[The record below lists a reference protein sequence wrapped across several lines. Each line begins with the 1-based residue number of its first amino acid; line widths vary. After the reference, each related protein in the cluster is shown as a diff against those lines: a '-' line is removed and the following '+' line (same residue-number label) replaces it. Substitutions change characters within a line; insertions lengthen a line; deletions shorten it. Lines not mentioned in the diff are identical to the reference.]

1 MSTVRLASLTK
12 HYGATVA
19 VHEFDLDVADGEFVT
34 LLGPSGCG
42 KTTTLRMIAGL
53 VEPTGGRVFFDDQD
67 VTFLPPRT
75 RNIGFVFQTPA
86 LFPHLSVADNV
97 GFGLSVKRAKKP
109 AIAARVD
116 EMLALVGLAGYG
128 ARLPAQLS
136 GGQQQ
141 RVALA
146 RVLATD
152 PRVLL
157 FDEPLSALDRNLR
170 DTLKYSILDLQ
181 RRTAKTAIYVTHDQ
195 SEAFAISDRIVVM
208 NSGRVEQIG
217 TQMEIYLSPKTEFVA
232 EFIGANNGLAGTV
245 TGIEGTGEAARTIV
259 SSGELILRTRTL
271 APAAIGDSVVAY
283 LRPEDVVVLQEGE
296 PADFENVVEGTIER
310 VIFEGPTAQLRVDVG
325 GRQLRADVSGGR
337 RLIFPE
343 GRGRIRLGFNDLTL
357 IPAAP
362 AGRGGES
369 GPTASPSS
377 SDDAPSAT
385 SSPPPPDTVSSAR

>member
-1 MSTVRLASLTK
+1 MSTVRLASITK
-12 HYGATVA
+12 HYGSTVA
-19 VHEFDLDVADGEFVT
+19 VHELDLDVADGEFVT

-97 GFGLSVKRAKKP
+97 GFGLSVKRTKKP
-109 AIAARVD
+109 AIATRVE
-116 EMLALVGLAGYG
+116 EMLSLVGLTDYG

-181 RRTAKTAIYVTHDQ
+181 RRTSKTAIYVTHDQ

-208 NSGRVEQIG
+208 NAGRVEQIG
-217 TQMEIYLSPKTEFVA
+217 TQMEIYLGPKTEFVA
-232 EFIGANNGLAGTV
+232 EFIGANNGLPGTV
-245 TGIEGTGEAARTIV
+245 TGTEGVGESARTIL
-259 SSGELILRTRTL
+259 SSGELVLRYRSA
-271 APAAIGDSVVAY
+271 APTTVGERVVAY

-343 GRGRIRLGFNDLTL
+343 GRGRVRLGFNDLTV
-357 IPAAP
+357 IRAEPAAG
-362 AGRGGES
+362 AGEAA
-369 GPTASPSS
+369 PVASAMPVGARS
-377 SDDAPSAT
+377 SDQ
-385 SSPPPPDTVSSAR
+385 